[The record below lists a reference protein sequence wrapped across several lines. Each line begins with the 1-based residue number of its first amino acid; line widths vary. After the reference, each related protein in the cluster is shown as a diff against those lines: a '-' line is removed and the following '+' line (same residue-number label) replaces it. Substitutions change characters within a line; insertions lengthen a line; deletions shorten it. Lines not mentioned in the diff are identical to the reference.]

1 MAIKVENIDVW
12 GFKHAVRGIELELL
26 KYLFNH
32 YQNKG
37 YHKNKYG
44 YELHSKPYITV
55 ATEFDAILELS
66 YRKIRKI
73 KECCEINNLKLD
85 NAVLYKGILVFPTGQ
100 FITIRN
106 CKIMKQRTDN
116 NDYLWIN
123 TGDNNIEQSHRVVAK
138 CFIPNPND
146 LECVN
151 HKNGIKNDNRV
162 ENLEWCT
169 YSDNTLHSFKNGLQK
184 FIGNQYGR
192 FEVKKYDKSGTY

>member
-1 MAIKVENIDVW
+1 MIKVENIEVFNFE
-12 GFKHAVRGIELELL
+12 GAIRGMELELL
-26 KYLFNH
+26 KYLFTH
-32 YQNKG
+32 YQSKG

-73 KECCEINNLKLD
+73 KECCKINNLKLD
-85 NAVLYKGILVFPTGQ
+85 SAILYKGILVFSTGQ

-106 CKIMKQRTDN
+106 CKMMKQRTDN
-116 NDYLWIN
+116 NEYLWIN
-123 TGDNNIEQSHRVVAK
+123 TGDNSTEQSHRVIAK

-146 LECVN
+146 LPCVN

-169 YSDNTLHSFKNGLQK
+169 YSDNTLHSFENGLQK

-192 FEVKKYDKSGTY
+192 FEVKKYDKSRTC